1 MDVLGGPEQPVYVE
15 ALGRRSG
22 PVTLLS
28 LRRVVPLGEGGGCR
42 APPADA
48 LVVARGNEPF
58 WSVRVLGDRLVF
70 SEPDAPDGIEVPA
83 APPVGLEER
92 LVYRSADDRPGAPN
106 IELVLEDR
114 GCTDSMSGEYMHLT
128 ARVRVDGR
136 TMSGCAYLAGEGA
149 PDVGG
154 GPPP

>member
-1 MDVLGGPEQPVYVE
+1 VDVLGGPEQPVYVE
-15 ALGRRSG
+15 ALGRRSRA
-22 PVTLLS
+22 VTLLS

-42 APPADA
+42 MPPTDA
-48 LVVARGNEPF
+48 RVVARGNEPF

-83 APPVGLEER
+83 APPVGLEGG
-92 LVYRSADDRPGAPN
+92 LVYRSADDRHEAPAL
-106 IELVLEDR
+106 ELVLEDR

-136 TMSGCAYLAGEGA
+136 TMSGCAYAAAEDLPRGWGS
-149 PDVGG
+149 
-154 GPPP
+154 